1 MNTKF
6 KTFLSQHLDI
16 DNIQIAESTIFN
28 EISTNQTFQQIV
40 QIYIDTT
47 KKLNIKQQYKN
58 ILIEYM
64 SGMLVSVNNIHM
76 IQLIKTQAEYLLMYL
91 FTTKMY
97 VHMHILIL
105 IIAQLFYKTLI
116 YIHLTKYLKT
126 IYIIQ

>member
-64 SGMLVSVNNIHM
+64 
-76 IQLIKTQAEYLLMYL
+76 K
-91 FTTKMY
+91 
-97 VHMHILIL
+97 
-105 IIAQLFYKTLI
+105 
-116 YIHLTKYLKT
+116 
-126 IYIIQ
+126 